1 MSCDGHKKVK
11 AILQD
16 LEYLVVTLFGC
27 RMVGGWEVVGLE
39 ARKAGVS
46 HSSWLRHFLE

>member
-11 AILQD
+11 AILKD
-16 LEYLVVTLFGC
+16 LEYLVVI
-27 RMVGGWEVVGLE
+27 VIDAGGWEVVGLE

-46 HSSWLRHFLE
+46 HSSWLRRFLE